1 MLRHFC
7 LKPVSGNN
15 TATAISMH
23 CIVSLLK
30 PRRALRHGYIQGVW
44 ATWAMGP
51 MGNVDTGGNGVQGVW
66 GTWAMRPTGAKW
78 YRCMGHIGNRD
89 TGANG
94 VQGYGA
100 YGQ

>member
-1 MLRHFC
+1 
-7 LKPVSGNN
+7 
-15 TATAISMH
+15 
-23 CIVSLLK
+23 
-30 PRRALRHGYIQGVW
+30 
-44 ATWAMGP
+44 

-78 YRCMGHIGNRD
+78 YRGMGHIGNRD

-94 VQGYGA
+94 VTMGNEAHRGYGVQGYEP